1 MLCPAPACSVNAPHC
16 VWSEPFQI
24 FQLAENHSMT
34 DAMIGCKYWPKNP
47 PGISVNIV
55 RFQGEQSLRRIKTPE
70 NMCVRVRI
78 NIFTNWRYCF
88 ENMQLAEYQIS
99 NQNWSSL
106 KLENTKVHFVKQCF
120 FLKSIVSLY
129 WIISSS
135 FFLRNRFYFP
145 FWNIWAE
152 TLVFQFA
159 LRTVKL

>member
-1 MLCPAPACSVNAPHC
+1 MLCPAPACSVDTTHC
-16 VWSEPFQI
+16 VWSESFQI

-55 RFQGEQSLRRIKTPE
+55 RSQGEQSLRRIKTPE

-106 KLENTKVHFVKQCF
+106 KLENTKVHFVKQCLF
-120 FLKSIVSLY
+120 KITSSAYTGEFHQSSTFFIEKQFLKVCCY
-129 WIISSS
+129 H
-135 FFLRNRFYFP
+135 NC
-145 FWNIWAE
+145 
-152 TLVFQFA
+152 
-159 LRTVKL
+159 